1 MAVAGAAE
9 AVAAIEADIAGWT
22 SAADLAQGRRCQ
34 AQAEGVVTAGVP
46 IGTAAFL
53 RETVSGVLA
62 MHDHRQAVAQGG
74 HGHRCI
80 RDDALVGERE
90 GQEAQTNDHEVEAV
104 VCL

>member
-1 MAVAGAAE
+1 METAGTQPGAAE

-62 MHDHRQAVAQGG
+62 MHERAHYELEQLCDVQAAYLLQ
-74 HGHRCI
+74 RSES
-80 RDDALVGERE
+80 LS
-90 GQEAQTNDHEVEAV
+90 
-104 VCL
+104 